1 MKTINWID
9 AQLLITILANIVV
22 LTIIIAGFILLTTWI
37 CGTIGKIVI
46 RTILTDY
53 VEFFIRFIPNN
64 DNNIM
69 DLKYD
74 MVEKLSILIGRNRI
88 YRADVY
94 DNSMCP
100 GQYKLHLKCKL
111 PAIKNKD
118 KLEFDMYQLMKTYSD
133 KMKLISITRNWQEVH

>member
-1 MKTINWID
+1 MKTINWIN
-9 AQLLITILANIVV
+9 AQLITILANIVV
-22 LTIIIAGFILLTTWI
+22 STIIIAGSILLTTWI
-37 CGTIGKIVI
+37 VCTIVKIVI

-53 VEFFIRFIPNN
+53 VEFFIGFIPNN
-64 DNNIM
+64 DNDIM

-94 DNSMCP
+94 DDSMCP

-133 KMKLISITRNWQEVH
+133 KMKLISITRN